1 MALTDYSYSRR
12 NKGVENV
19 VRSIGLD
26 ENWVRVAK
34 KYSTQS
40 AITCP
45 KLTIETTRTRF
56 ETCQVNNKDI
66 TRTRRYQCRS
76 GSVTPCFIVSVVNFE
91 LVNTGWERQL

>member
-26 ENWVRVAK
+26 ENWVHVAK
-34 KYSTQS
+34 KYSTQP

-56 ETCQVNNKDI
+56 ETFVKLTIKTLPERDVI
-66 TRTRRYQCRS
+66 
-76 GSVTPCFIVSVVNFE
+76 SVV
-91 LVNTGWERQL
+91 LVVSHLVLLFLLLTLSW

>member
-26 ENWVRVAK
+26 ENWVHVAK
-34 KYSTQS
+34 KYSTQP
-40 AITCP
+40 AIACP

-56 ETCQVNNKDI
+56 ETCVKLTI
-66 TRTRRYQCRS
+66 K
-76 GSVTPCFIVSVVNFE
+76 TPERDVISVV
-91 LVNTGWERQL
+91 LVVSHLVLLFLLLTLSW

>member
-26 ENWVRVAK
+26 ENWVHVAK
-34 KYSTQS
+34 KYSTQP

-45 KLTIETTRTRF
+45 KLTVETTRTRF
-56 ETCQVNNKDI
+56 ETCVKLTI
-66 TRTRRYQCRS
+66 KTLPER
-76 GSVTPCFIVSVVNFE
+76 VVLVVSH
-91 LVNTGWERQL
+91 LVLLFLLLTLSW

>member
-26 ENWVRVAK
+26 ENWVHVAK
-34 KYSTQS
+34 KYSTQP
-40 AITCP
+40 AIKCP

-56 ETCQVNNKDI
+56 ETCVKLTIKTLPERDVI
-66 TRTRRYQCRS
+66 
-76 GSVTPCFIVSVVNFE
+76 SVV
-91 LVNTGWERQL
+91 LVVSHLVLLFLLLTLSW

>member
-26 ENWVRVAK
+26 ENWVHVAK
-34 KYSTQS
+34 KYSTQP

-56 ETCQVNNKDI
+56 ETCVKLTIKTLPERDVI
-66 TRTRRYQCRS
+66 
-76 GSVTPCFIVSVVNFE
+76 SVV
-91 LVNTGWERQL
+91 LVVSHLVLLFLLLTLSR